1 MPLNEP
7 IYLYLS
13 ILLLTAIII
22 FLVVNF
28 CLQQYRNNLNSFI
41 QVNTNITILSSNNE
55 IITINRA
62 GLDFFG
68 FKSLEKLKQEHRSI
82 SDFFIERE
90 GCINKY
96 THGKNW
102 LTALSKITNKSSKVK
117 MHSEVDNMPQFFYI
131 KVSKM
136 KHKGEYLISFNNISE
151 LEREKEEIKS
161 KADHDAL
168 TKIYNRVKFD
178 AVFPMVVDK
187 ALLHD
192 EPFTLILFDI
202 DHFKSVND
210 THGHNVGDKVL
221 VELAR
226 LVNMSLREKNDIFAR
241 WGGEEFVVLSRFTT
255 NEEAEL
261 IANQLRKDIESYHF
275 EVVQKVTCS
284 FGVTQFQANDSKN
297 DIFQRV
303 DEALYEAKDNG
314 RNQVIV
320 K

>member
-1 MPLNEP
+1 MLLNEP
-7 IYLYLS
+7 FYLYLS
-13 ILLLTAIII
+13 ILFLTTIII

-41 QVNTNITILSSNNE
+41 EVNTNITILSSNNK

-68 FKSLEKLKQEHRSI
+68 FKSLEKLNQEHRSI
-82 SDFFIERE
+82 SDFFIEQE
-90 GCINKY
+90 GCIHKY

-102 LTALSKITNKSSKVK
+102 LNILSQSKNKAIKVK
-117 MHSEVDNMPQFFYI
+117 MHGKVDKIPQFFYLKI
-131 KVSKM
+131 SQM
-136 KHKGEYLISFNNISE
+136 KYKDEYLISFNNISE

-161 KADHDAL
+161 KADRDAL

-178 AVFPMVVDK
+178 SVFPMIVDK
-187 ALLHD
+187 ALLHN

-241 WGGEEFVVLSRFTT
+241 WGGEEFVVLSKFTT
-255 NEEAEL
+255 SKEAQL
-261 IANQLRKDIESYHF
+261 IANRLRKDIESYHF

-284 FGVTQFQANDSKN
+284 FGVTQFKAKDSKN

-314 RNQVIV
+314 RNQVIL